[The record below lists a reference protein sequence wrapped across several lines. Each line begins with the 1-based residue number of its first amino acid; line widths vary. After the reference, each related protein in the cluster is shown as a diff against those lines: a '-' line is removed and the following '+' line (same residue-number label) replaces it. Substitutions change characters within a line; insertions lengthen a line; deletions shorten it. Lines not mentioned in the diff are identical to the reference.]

1 MDNANIH
8 QQLGTLIAEVKNL
21 RDDFRRSEDKSDRSR
36 TKTHERID
44 DLVDRIA
51 KIETAIVTQREDIDE
66 MKPVTAQVRKWQ
78 LMGMGAL
85 AVVGIGGAAMGFTF
99 ASTVQRVLKLFVS

>member
-36 TKTHERID
+36 SKTHERID
-44 DLVDRIA
+44 DLVDRIG
-51 KIETAIVTQREDIDE
+51 KIETAIAAQKTEIDE
-66 MKPVTAQVRKWQ
+66 MKPVTAQVKKWQ

-85 AVVGIGGAAMGFTF
+85 GVVGIGGAAIGVTF
-99 ASTVQRVLKLFVS
+99 ADTAHRVLALLAR